1 MKKLILT
8 LIACLIAFLLN
19 KYYPLVSRKLILEY
33 IFVAY
38 LSFKF
43 SKLINIETVYKT
55 LYLEVMN

>member
-1 MKKLILT
+1 MKKLTLT

-19 KYYPLVSRKLILEY
+19 RYYPFASRKLILEY

-43 SKLINIETVYKT
+43 SKLMKIEAVHKTPRLEAIN
-55 LYLEVMN
+55 

>member
-1 MKKLILT
+1 MKKLTLT

-19 KYYPLVSRKLILEY
+19 RYYPFASRKLILEY

-43 SKLINIETVYKT
+43 SKLMNIEVVYKT
-55 LYLEVMN
+55 PCLEAIN